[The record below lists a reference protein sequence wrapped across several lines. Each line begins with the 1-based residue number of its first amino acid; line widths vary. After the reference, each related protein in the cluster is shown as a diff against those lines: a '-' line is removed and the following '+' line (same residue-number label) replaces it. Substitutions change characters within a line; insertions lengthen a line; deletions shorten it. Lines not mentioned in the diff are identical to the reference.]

1 MYTDKIFDAD
11 AYWRA
16 GNFPWTFFA
25 FPRVF
30 ADDPGL
36 PPDNDAKRL
45 LVALQ
50 SRGIPVG
57 TWVNTPAE
65 DTAYF
70 ACPKE
75 AIESLNDAL
84 SALEEQGEFEKGFC
98 TKRTEYLF
106 SLVGKSTES
115 GAVADRPPT

>member
-1 MYTDKIFDAD
+1 MHTDNSFDAD

-16 GNFPWTFFA
+16 GNMPWTFFA

-30 ADDPGL
+30 ADEAGL
-36 PPDNDAKRL
+36 PPDDNAKRL

-57 TWVNTPAE
+57 TWFNAPVE
-65 DTAYF
+65 DTVYF
-70 ACPKE
+70 ACPKD

-84 SALEEQGEFEKGFC
+84 NALEEQGEFEKGFC
-98 TKRTEYLF
+98 ITRTE
-106 SLVGKSTES
+106 
-115 GAVADRPPT
+115 